1 MFARRRTR
9 IRSPLLGDLGLIWA
23 KFGHYFYFSGKNKLS
38 CQKKILESINT
49 HRVCALCCFDYGH
62 AKRLSGSS
70 RQSAPDG
77 HGPRQYK

>member
-1 MFARRRTR
+1 MGATSHAAGD
-9 IRSPLLGDLGLIWA
+9 RSYACVFGLSLAIIFIFQEKINFHA
-23 KFGHYFYFSGKNKLS
+23 K
-38 CQKKILESINT
+38 KKILESINT